1 MEKGKDRR
9 KVNREGGRGVATGG
23 IWVYIPP
30 KSVQVNFVWDKN
42 DVRTATEQFYTPK
55 NLYTLKQISGYA
67 PGRGGAGEGGER
79 RQGKRENWRGRDSGE
94 GEKKGREKEWNL
106 TPRLFLKVGAYND

>member
-67 PGRGGAGEGGER
+67 PGRGGGRGRRGKTAGEEGELEGER
-79 RQGKRENWRGRDSGE
+79 QWGGGKEGE
-94 GEKKGREKEWNL
+94 GKGMESHPAVIPKSR
-106 TPRLFLKVGAYND
+106 RL